1 MVREKREERVGT
13 HARTHA
19 HVHSLSRCAETGKWT
34 DDVTDALTDDVIICH
49 IIFVEVR
56 GDRQVDSFA
65 I

>member
-1 MVREKREERVGT
+1 M